1 MPDLLFLRH
10 AKSDWDADY
19 QRDFDRPLN
28 VRGQKAAEA
37 MGRFLD
43 TQDAIDR
50 VLASPARRVSETLD
64 RIGRRC
70 ASLPQ
75 PEWVESLYGATQ
87 RTVLDLVRSLG
98 EEERVMVAGHNPI
111 THMMAAALAGADD
124 SEDWQELQRR
134 YPTGALA
141 EIRFSSWENVAGG
154 TGQLIRFVKPRDL

>member
-19 QRDFDRPLN
+19 ERDFDRPLN
-28 VRGQKAAEA
+28 ARGEKAADA

-43 TQDAIDR
+43 TQAPMDR
-50 VLASPARRVSETLD
+50 VLASPARRVAETLD

-87 RTVLDLVRSLG
+87 GVVLDLVRALG
-98 EEERVMVAGHNPI
+98 DAERVMVAGHNPI
-111 THMMAAALAGADD
+111 THMVAAALAGADD
-124 SEDWQELQRR
+124 STDWQELQRR

-141 EIRFSSWENVAGG
+141 EIRFSSWDDVAGG
-154 TGQLIRFVKPRDL
+154 TGRLIRFVKPRDL